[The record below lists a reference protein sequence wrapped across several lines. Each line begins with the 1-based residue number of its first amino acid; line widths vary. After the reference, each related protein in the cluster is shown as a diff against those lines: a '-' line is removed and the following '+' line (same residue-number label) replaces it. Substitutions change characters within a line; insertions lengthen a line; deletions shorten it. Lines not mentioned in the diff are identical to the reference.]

1 MCLEVEIKRN
11 VPNEQV
17 EGPINTNICSLSVCV
32 ILSWMDTLFPLFGVL
47 ILIGV
52 GGRL

>member
-17 EGPINTNICSLSVCV
+17 EGPINTNICKSLSVCNLELDGHFISFV
-32 ILSWMDTLFPLFGVL
+32 WSPNHDWG
-47 ILIGV
+47 
-52 GGRL
+52 